1 MLYKREFYLKF
12 YLYFTSTFFLFC
24 FYFTSTISLIP
35 INNHSAT
42 EKPLL
47 GLRLKGHQS

>member
-1 MLYKREFYLKF
+1 MLYKREFYKKF
-12 YLYFTSTFFLFC
+12 YIYSTSIFLLFY